1 MSRGT
6 RRLRTNTPLGVSVV
20 VAASLLRPSAACAG
34 DEGGRF
40 SLPEKLVLTIASSAL
55 EAHRPISV
63 AWEPAAAVPGAPK
76 TRQPPKIVPR
86 AVHIP
91 DAYSL
96 EYDRDPP
103 RFAEPV
109 NRNNMVKVDIPG
121 PRPDGWRTFLSFD
134 EQSRGPVGRSD
145 NLMRLVVE
153 HRW

>member
-1 MSRGT
+1 MCGT
-6 RRLRTNTPLGVSVV
+6 GRLRTNVPIGMLVV
-20 VAASLLRPSAACAG
+20 VAASMLSPSAASAG
-34 DEGGRF
+34 DEVGRF
-40 SLPEKLVLTIASSAL
+40 SLPVKLVPTMASSAL
-55 EAHRPISV
+55 EAHRTVLV

-91 DAYSL
+91 DAYSM

-109 NRNNMVKVDIPG
+109 NRNNLVKVDIPG
-121 PRPDGWRTFLSFD
+121 PRPGGWRPLLSFD
-134 EQSRGPVGRSD
+134 EQSRGPLGRSD
-145 NLMRLVVE
+145 NLLRLVVE

>member
-6 RRLRTNTPLGVSVV
+6 RRLRTNASLGMLVV

-40 SLPEKLVLTIASSAL
+40 SLPETIASSAL
-55 EAHRPISV
+55 EAHRAVSV
-63 AWEPAAAVPGAPK
+63 AREPAAAVPGAPK

-91 DAYSL
+91 DAYSM

-121 PRPDGWRTFLSFD
+121 LRPGGWRPLLSFD
-134 EQSRGPVGRSD
+134 EQSRGPLGRSD
-145 NLMRLVVE
+145 NLMRLLVE